1 MEKHKV
7 CRNVRLIVDM
17 ELKITSEKIG
27 PASIDTDVKKREQIT
42 PNHTLK
48 YASTLWSLRAA
59 NRTKSSIFL
68 KDTEDC
74 IRYW

>member
-17 ELKITSEKIG
+17 ELKTTSEKIG

-48 YASTLWSLRAA
+48 YVSTL
-59 NRTKSSIFL
+59 
-68 KDTEDC
+68 
-74 IRYW
+74 